1 MTSDQKTSSAGNDG
15 TGEYKSMGQTV
26 SMIITSFP
34 MLMLF
39 LMGIYSCTLA
49 IWVEEELEAREIIK
63 NGGVHPDAEKKR
75 Q

>member
-1 MTSDQKTSSAGNDG
+1 
-15 TGEYKSMGQTV
+15 MGQTV

-49 IWVEEELEAREIIK
+49 IWVEEEQEHRACVE
-63 NGGVHPDAEKKR
+63 NGGVHPDVEKKR
-75 Q
+75 MQ